1 MTGSRVT
8 VVIPCHNYG
17 RFLGEAFESVER
29 QTRPADEIV
38 IVDDA
43 STDDTAALAS
53 ALAQRRPGV
62 IVLRH
67 EQAKGPAGAFN
78 AGIRAGTGDL
88 VVILSADDRLSE
100 RYLELT
106 EEAMSDPQVG
116 FAYTDEHFFGAIQ
129 GIKKAPPFDQRELM
143 RENLY
148 NGTAMFRRVMF
159 DDLGGLRSD
168 FDRIGLEDWEF
179 WVHAV
184 ARGWRGAAVQGCWL
198 EYRRH
203 AAGSRNTMPR
213 HRVLQAHLK
222 VWRLHRDVMGVT
234 DILAWMARSARRN
247 LGRLDPARRR

>member
-17 RFLGEAFESVER
+17 RFLSEAFESTER

-43 STDDTAALAS
+43 STDDTPAVISELVK
-53 ALAQRRPGV
+53 RRPGV
-62 IVLRH
+62 IALRH

-106 EEAMSDPQVG
+106 EKALSDPEVG
-116 FAYTDEHFFGAIQ
+116 FAYTDEHFFGAVQ
-129 GIKKAPPFDQRELM
+129 GVKKAPPFDERELM
-143 RENLY
+143 RENPY
-148 NGTAMFRRVMF
+148 NGTAMFRREMF
-159 DDLGGLRSD
+159 EQLGGLRQD

-184 ARGWRGAAVQGCWL
+184 SRGWRGAAVEGCWL

-203 AAGSRNTMPR
+203 ESGSRNTMPR
-213 HRVLQAHLK
+213 GRVLRAHLK
-222 VWRLHRDVMGVT
+222 VWRLHRDVMRLT
-234 DILAWMARSARRN
+234 DILAWLARSARRN
-247 LGRLDPARRR
+247 MGRLEPARRR